1 MTRNKVFEFINR
13 KYIKYPTIIIIGLT
27 LLFISQD
34 LSLKAPE
41 GFLRT
46 LTEDMIPMGLIIGL
60 YGFLA
65 SLETI
70 YWKWKEK

>member
-1 MTRNKVFEFINR
+1 MTKNKVFEFINR
-13 KYIKYPTIIIIGLT
+13 KYIKYPAIIIIGFAM
-27 LLFISQD
+27 LFISQD
-34 LSLKAPE
+34 LSLKVPE